1 MTPKKIALLTD
12 SSADL
17 RWDQARE
24 NNIFFVPL
32 RILCEDGEY
41 LDGVNITG
49 PDIYQR
55 LHNGELPQTSLPR
68 VEDFSAKLREIF
80 DLGYDG
86 VIAVMLSSGLSGTYN
101 LARILAGECA
111 EQGYA
116 MKVFDSVS
124 GALGQGMTVLQLA
137 EDIKNGMD
145 WAMAGTMLQIKPIIT
160 FAPDGQLQSVA
171 KVRGRHQVMRKLVDM
186 AVDRCGEHKRYNLAV
201 AHGGAPEEMETV
213 RQMLTEALPNSDHL
227 WDGEIDGTLSVYI
240 GDGVLGA
247 AVQVLD

>member
-12 SSADL
+12 SSAL
-17 RWDQARE
+17 TCVGIRPGE

-86 VIAVMLSSGLSGTYN
+86 VIAVMLSQ
-101 LARILAGECA
+101 R
-111 EQGYA
+111 
-116 MKVFDSVS
+116 
-124 GALGQGMTVLQLA
+124 
-137 EDIKNGMD
+137 
-145 WAMAGTMLQIKPIIT
+145 P
-160 FAPDGQLQSVA
+160 
-171 KVRGRHQVMRKLVDM
+171 VRDL
-186 AVDRCGEHKRYNLAV
+186 
-201 AHGGAPEEMETV
+201 
-213 RQMLTEALPNSDHL
+213 
-227 WDGEIDGTLSVYI
+227 
-240 GDGVLGA
+240 
-247 AVQVLD
+247 